1 MRELTEIEQ
10 KTYNYIK
17 AVGEIQTSNLPNKR
31 MSGAI
36 PNLKNMG
43 LVEVF
48 RKYTSFFKTKK
59 KKYVRIKNQWKVLQS
74 RHSKIIL
81 ERLMKCPIYFQLSTS
96 EFNQLPMTLAVLVW
110 TRPLTGSNL
119 FNVVE
124 EKRKDDWQIKLPS
137 SQKMF

>member
-10 KTYNYIK
+10 ETYNYIK

-31 MSGAI
+31 MCGAI

-59 KKYVRIKNQWKVLQS
+59 KKFVRIKNQ
-74 RHSKIIL
+74 
-81 ERLMKCPIYFQLSTS
+81 
-96 EFNQLPMTLAVLVW
+96 
-110 TRPLTGSNL
+110 
-119 FNVVE
+119 
-124 EKRKDDWQIKLPS
+124 
-137 SQKMF
+137 